1 VVPDFWAN
9 MDDEVAAIMAI
20 VRLALEGVG
29 VTFVDVDDTEI
40 MALNNAV
47 GFPVV
52 FHEAYPDMVD
62 YLATQGPGISI
73 EEVRAGIA
81 SPDVAGIYDTFV
93 LPRKAL
99 DGAATSSIR
108 RPSTT
113 TPRTSAARPARAL
126 QGPLRPSPA
135 GRLRLSHHPH
145 RGAPGAPDVSEPQNF
160 SLLIQN
166 TEPSASAGLPGI
178 QLPVGM
184 GPPPACRWAWS
195 WMATPAT
202 TAACWPSALPWK
214 TCSGGLPPPV
224 CNPRQESDP

>member
-1 VVPDFWAN
+1 MTGVQTCALP
-9 MDDEVAAIMAI
+9 IST

-52 FHEAYPDMVD
+52 FHEAYPDMVE

-73 EEVRAGIA
+73 AQIRAGIA

-99 DGAATSSIR
+99 DGAGNIVDSAPLYDYAQNIG
-108 RPSTT
+108 RPALREHYKALFARHRLDAFVFPT
-113 TPRTSAARPARAL
+113 TPIVAPLAR
-126 QGPLRPSPA
+126 
-135 GRLRLSHHPH
+135 
-145 RGAPGAPDVSEPQNF
+145 PDVSEPQNF

-178 QLPVGM
+178 QLPVGI
-184 GPPPACRWAWS
+184 G
-195 WMATPAT
+195 AT
-202 TAACWPSALPWK
+202 T
-214 TCSGGLPPPV
+214 GLPVGLELDGHAGDDRRLLAIGIALENLLGRIAPA
-224 CNPRQESDP
+224 RL